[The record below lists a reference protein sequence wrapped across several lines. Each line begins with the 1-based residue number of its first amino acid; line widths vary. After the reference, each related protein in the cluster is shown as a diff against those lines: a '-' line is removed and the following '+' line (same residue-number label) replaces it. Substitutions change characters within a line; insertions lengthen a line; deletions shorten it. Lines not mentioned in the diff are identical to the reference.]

1 MKHLLYI
8 LFLFPLTLFSQY
20 EVFGSIKNID
30 SSSLSKVQ
38 VSVQGNAKTYKSD
51 KNGFYQITALDTGS
65 YMISYFLPH
74 YKVRVERIKID
85 ENSPKRIQ
93 VDIKLPKLQFESEVV
108 DIQSTSD
115 DFGLSRIPLI
125 DKTSIYAGKNIT
137 LIDLDYSSGNKSS
150 NNAREMFAKLPGINI
165 WESDGGGI
173 QVGIG
178 TRGLSPNRTA
188 NFNTRQNGYDISA
201 DALGYPESYYS
212 PPFEALEGIEIIKGA
227 ASLQYGTQ
235 FGGLLNF
242 KIRKPAEKKIE
253 FTSRNTYGTYNFFN
267 TFNRISGTSKRFYYQ
282 AYYQYKRGDGW
293 RDNAGFRQHQGFAQI
308 GYHIT
313 ENMDL
318 RLEYTHMSYNAQQPG
333 GLTDA
338 QFNTNPQDSYRNR
351 NWFQVRWNLLALNY
365 DYKIRKNGFFN
376 VRAFGMLA
384 SRDALGYL
392 GKINQVDT
400 ETSRDLINSSF
411 KNTGIELRYLHR
423 YKIKNQH
430 GAFLAGARGYIGKT
444 NTKQG
449 NAPNTQ
455 GPEFSFLNS
464 DDVEQSNFDFPS
476 HNISLFLENIFM
488 IKKVTITPGIR
499 FEHIKSRSE
508 GFYKN
513 YVIHPN
519 GDTLSNTT
527 IDDMKNSERNIVLA
541 GLGVGYKP
549 FKKGALMEI
558 YGNISQNYRAINF
571 TDIRVNNPNVLID
584 PDIKDEYG
592 FTGELGLRGRI
603 KSCFIYNLSGF
614 YIFYGDKIGLAPEG
628 IKRIRT
634 NLGNAR
640 NVGLETFFELDI
652 LKLAKGDSSKYS
664 LAVYSNFSYINATYI
679 TSKEPAYIGKN
690 VEFVPNYT
698 VRTGVRF
705 GNKTFDINLKY
716 SYVSSQF
723 TDATNAVAS
732 SPDAT
737 IGEIPS
743 YYILDMSGSYT
754 FKKWFKL
761 EAGITNMTN
770 NMYFTR
776 RATGYP
782 GPGILP
788 SEGIGGYL
796 TLQFKIA
803 SKK

>member
-8 LFLFPLTLFSQY
+8 LLLFPLALFGQY
-20 EVFGSIKNID
+20 EIHGSIKNKENNQ
-30 SSSLSKVQ
+30 LAKVQ
-38 VSVQGNAKTYKSD
+38 IELNGDPSNIRSDKQGNYSIPNLGEGKYT
-51 KNGFYQITALDTGS
+51 L
-65 YMISYFLPH
+65 SYFLGD
-74 YKVRVERIKID
+74 YKVKIQYVVID
-85 ENSPKRIQ
+85 GNSPKRIQ
-93 VDIKLPKLQFESEVV
+93 LDIQLARLKYQSEEVDIKL
-108 DIQSTSD
+108 TND
-115 DFGLSRIPLI
+115 DFGLNRIPLI

-242 KIRKPAEKKIE
+242 RIRKAAEKKVE

-267 TFNRISGTSKRFYYQ
+267 TFNRISGTVKRFYYQ

-293 RDNAGFRQHQGFAQI
+293 RDNAGFGQHQAFAQI

-313 ENMDL
+313 EDMDL

-338 QFNTNPQDSYRNR
+338 QFNLNPQDSYRNR

-365 DYKIRKNGFFN
+365 DYKIGKNGYFN

-400 ETSRDLINSSF
+400 ETSRDLIHSSF
-411 KNTGIELRYLHR
+411 KNTGMEIRYLHR
-423 YKIKNQH
+423 YKMKEHH

-449 NAPNTQ
+449 NAPNTSIAD
-455 GPEFSFLNS
+455 FSFLNE
-464 DDVEQSNFDFPS
+464 DNVEQSNFDFPS
-476 HNISLFLENIFM
+476 HNISLFAENIFLVD
-488 IKKVTITPGIR
+488 KFTITPGIR
-499 FEHIKSRSE
+499 YEHIKSRSE
-508 GFYKN
+508 GFYKS

-527 IDDMKNSERNIVLA
+527 IDDMKNSERNIFLA
-541 GLGVGYKP
+541 GLGIGYKP
-549 FKKGALMEI
+549 FKDGQLMEV

-584 PDIKDEYG
+584 PNIKDEYG

-603 KSCFIYNLSGF
+603 KSSFIYNVSGF

-652 LKLAKGDSSKYS
+652 LKLIKGDSSKYS
-664 LAVYSNFSYINATYI
+664 LSVYSNFSYINATYI
-679 TSKEPAYIGKN
+679 TSKEPAYVGKE

-698 VRTGVRF
+698 VRTGIRF
-705 GNKTFDINLKY
+705 GNKKFDINLKY

-737 IGEIPS
+737 IGQIPS
-743 YYILDMSGSYT
+743 YYILDMSASYT

>member
-1 MKHLLYI
+1 MKHFLYI
-8 LFLFPLTLFSQY
+8 LLLLPLTLFGQY
-20 EVFGSIKNID
+20 EIYGSIKNPEQD
-30 SSSLSKVQ
+30 RLSKVQ
-38 VSVQGNAKTYKSD
+38 IQLQGKSEKYYSDRKGNFSIKGLAIGSHDLTFYIKGYKS
-51 KNGFYQITALDTGS
+51 
-65 YMISYFLPH
+65 
-74 YKVRVERIKID
+74 KIETVVID
-85 ENSPKRIQ
+85 INSQKRIQ
-93 VDIKLPKLQFESEVV
+93 LDIELPKLSFQSEEVDIKL
-108 DIQSTSD
+108 TND
-115 DFGLSRIPLI
+115 DFGLNRIPLI

-242 KIRKPAEKKIE
+242 KIRKVAEKKVE

-267 TFNRISGTSKRFYYQ
+267 TFNRISGSVKRFYYQ

-293 RDNAGFRQHQGFAQI
+293 RDNAGFGQHQAFAQI

-313 ENMDL
+313 ENMDI
-318 RLEYTHMSYNAQQPG
+318 RLEYTHMTYNAQQPG

-338 QFNTNPQDSYRNR
+338 QFNLNPQNSYRNR
-351 NWFQVRWNLLALNY
+351 NWFQVKWNLLALNY
-365 DYKIRKNGFFN
+365 DYKIGKNGYFN

-400 ETSRDLINSSF
+400 ETSRDLIHSSF
-411 KNTGIELRYLHR
+411 KNTGMEIRYLHR
-423 YKIKNQH
+423 YKMKNQH

-449 NAPNTQ
+449 NAPNTSIAD
-455 GPEFSFLNS
+455 FSFLNE
-464 DDVEQSNFDFPS
+464 DNVEQSNFDFPS
-476 HNISLFLENIFM
+476 HNISLFAENIFL
-488 IKKVTITPGIR
+488 IKKFTITPGIR

-527 IDDMKNSERNIVLA
+527 VNDMKNSERNIFLA
-541 GLGVGYKP
+541 GLGIGYKP
-549 FKKGALMEI
+549 FKDGQLMEV

-584 PDIKDEYG
+584 PNIKDEYG
-592 FTGELGLRGRI
+592 FTGELGIRGRI
-603 KSCFIYNLSGF
+603 KSFFIYNVSGF

-652 LKLAKGDSSKYS
+652 LKLIKGDSSKYS
-664 LAVYSNFSYINATYI
+664 LTAYSNFSYINATYI
-679 TSKEPAYIGKN
+679 TSKEPAYVGKN

-698 VRTGVRF
+698 VRTGIRF
-705 GNKTFDINLKY
+705 GNKQFDVNLKY
-716 SYVSSQF
+716 SYVSAQF
-723 TDATNAVAS
+723 TDATNAIAS